1 MNEMGDRISIKFVDS
16 REEFVDSS
24 TIYFHW
30 AGLHALKVACDMI
43 DLNITERPGTA
54 MANLAYLWG
63 VRNGGPSEMSVYLY
77 EDAPNGDDQGNWV
90 YDFGTKMWTVDGKWG
105 KPGVRTYTNADAVA
119 GAKAEDERPHT
130 EEERA
135 AIDANTASILAKR
148 RK

>member
-1 MNEMGDRISIKFVDS
+1 MWTAGK
-16 REEFVDSS
+16 SS
-24 TIYFHW
+24 WTVPRSTST
-30 AGLHALKVACDMI
+30 GRDCTALKVACDMI

>member
-1 MNEMGDRISIKFVDS
+1 MGDRISIKFVDS

-63 VRNGGPSEMSVYLY
+63 VRNGGPSEMSVYLD
-77 EDAPNGDDQGNWV
+77 EDAPNDD
-90 YDFGTKMWTVDGKWG
+90 
-105 KPGVRTYTNADAVA
+105 
-119 GAKAEDERPHT
+119 
-130 EEERA
+130 ERA
-135 AIDANTASILAKR
+135 AAEAKISVNHPAATQYILIPR
-148 RK
+148 GEDE